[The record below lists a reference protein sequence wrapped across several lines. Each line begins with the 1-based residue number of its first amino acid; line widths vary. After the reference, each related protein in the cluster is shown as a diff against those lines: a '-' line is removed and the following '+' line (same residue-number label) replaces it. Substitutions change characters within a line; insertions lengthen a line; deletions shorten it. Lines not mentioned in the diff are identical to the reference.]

1 MNENLN
7 LIEILKD
14 CPQGK
19 KLYSTIYGD
28 VTFESINEKKSH
40 PIIVRIGEDH
50 TECFSIDGRLYN
62 FYNGECTL
70 FPSREQRDWSKFKLK
85 CLKSAD
91 ARLYLESLWH
101 DASEEPLLEDKE
113 IIFLDELNFVFFC
126 RKFGGTF
133 SYMLEDMSWEEYM
146 KFLRISKWAYLDD
159 LLPKQFGNSEQL
171 KGGEK

>member
-14 CPQGK
+14 CPKGT

-50 TECFSIDGRLYN
+50 TECFSADGEIYS
-62 FYNGECTL
+62 FYDGECTL
-70 FPSREQRDWSKFKLK
+70 FPSREERDWSKFKLK
-85 CLKSAD
+85 CLKAAD
-91 ARLYLESLWH
+91 AAPNLASLWH
-101 DASEEPLLEDKE
+101 DASEEPRYEEFLLAEESSEFNVYKLSGQEDNNSWKLLVSTMG
-113 IIFLDELNFVFFC
+113 II
-126 RKFGGTF
+126 R
-133 SYMLEDMSWEEYM
+133 
-146 KFLRISKWAYLDD
+146 WAYIDD